1 MLNKKADFD
10 DIMAMFYRL
19 FGLSLILVGGYEVIT
34 NLLVLGI
41 KTIDVP
47 EIPSITLIW
56 GVILIINALHCLINY
71 NELDTFS

>member
-10 DIMAMFYRL
+10 DMMAMFYRL
-19 FGLSLILVGGYEVIT
+19 LGLSLILVGGYEVIT
-34 NLLVLGI
+34 NLLALGI
-41 KTIDVP
+41 ETINVP

-56 GVILIINALHCLINY
+56 GIILIINALHCLLNY